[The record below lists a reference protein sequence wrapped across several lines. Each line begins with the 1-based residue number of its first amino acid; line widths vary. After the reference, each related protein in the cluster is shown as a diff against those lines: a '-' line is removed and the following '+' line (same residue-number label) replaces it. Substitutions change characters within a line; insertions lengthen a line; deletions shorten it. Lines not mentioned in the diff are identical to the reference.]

1 MILRKRRMIMLIP
14 HGAVFA
20 LVDGEKFELYRNSGN
35 EAHPKLE
42 SVPVPAVES
51 TNHSAGT
58 RDHDKVSRFGF
69 GAPKDKLDKMEERSH
84 AIAVAEWLNQEVLQ
98 HRIKSLVI
106 MADPR
111 SLGEMRR
118 RYHKEL
124 EKVLLREVDAT
135 MAGATPEAIIEKLRA
150 VH

>member
-1 MILRKRRMIMLIP
+1 MLLP
-14 HGAVFA
+14 HGTVFA
-20 LVDGEKFELYRNSGN
+20 LVDGEKFELYRNART
-35 EAHPKLE
+35 EAQPKLE
-42 SVPVPAVES
+42 PVPVPAVES
-51 TNHSAGT
+51 TNHSAGA

-124 EKVLLREVDAT
+124 EKVLLRDVDAT

-150 VH
+150 AH

>member
-1 MILRKRRMIMLIP
+1 MLLP
-14 HGAVFA
+14 HGTIFA
-20 LVDGEKFELYRNSGN
+20 LVDGEKFELYRNAGN

-42 SVPVPAVES
+42 PVSVPKVEN
-51 TNHSAGT
+51 TNYSAAS
-58 RDHDKVSRFGF
+58 RDHDKVSRLGF

-98 HRIKSLVI
+98 HRMQSLVI

-124 EKVLLREVDAT
+124 EKVLLCDVDAT
-135 MAGATPEAIIEKLRA
+135 MTGATPEAILEKVRA
-150 VH
+150 AH